1 MKPKRDFII
10 RYIILGAIFIT
21 GCLVFT
27 SRLINVQ
34 IAGQNYY
41 MSTTASVSDLK
52 TRTVKIQAARGEI
65 YDRNGKPLITNE
77 YGYNIRFDRG
87 SMPTKNAEMNASV
100 LEAVTTVIAA
110 GDEEKLSAAAVPIKG
125 KYPHYSYDTEFLSD
139 ETNKRKFD
147 EFVARLNLSAD
158 VECGELCRFLLV
170 RYGLIVK
177 DAAQSKAQGEAVY
190 VTDFT
195 EDEILILLR
204 YRWILEQMNF
214 APDNPFT
221 LLEDA
226 DIKLITML
234 AEASIK
240 GINVTTTV
248 KRVYNEPGY
257 ASHILGRVGKIQAA
271 SLEYF
276 TELGYPLDAIVGIT
290 GAEQAFE
297 KYLRGVDGE
306 MTITEDSY
314 GNIVGQEIT
323 KAPEAGSNI
332 RLTIDI
338 EMQKIAEQAL
348 ADNIEYI
355 RLKGIRSGQSKQ
367 GEDADAGAL
376 TVTEIKTGDILAIAS
391 YPTYDLALFNENFA
405 SLNTDPLSPMFNRA
419 LEGQYPPGSIFKL
432 ATAAAALAEHVITP
446 QTQIRDEGIYS
457 FYEHSEHKPRCWIYL
472 RYGQTHGLIDLRQA
486 IQKSCNYYFFEVGR
500 LLGISKLNE
509 YCRQFGLGEPTGIE
523 LNEKNGI
530 LAGPQYRDD
539 SGLETWSAGDT
550 LAAAIGQSDNLFTPL
565 QMSVYISSLANNGNR
580 MKAHLL
586 HSVREFYTD
595 AETYA
600 YMPEI
605 IGTVNISPDHC
616 AVLLNAMKSVTTE
629 DGSAAR
635 VFSEYPITIGGK
647 TGTAQRD
654 ASKSDNAI
662 FTAFA
667 PFNNPEIAATCV
679 IEQGANGTD
688 AGFAIRDIFD
698 YYFEIGERGER

>member
-1 MKPKRDFII
+1 MKPKRDYLI
-10 RYIILGAIFIT
+10 RYIILGVVFIT

-41 MSTTASVSDLK
+41 MTTTASVSDLR
-52 TRTVKIQAARGEI
+52 TRTVKIQAVRGEI
-65 YDRNGKPLITNE
+65 YDRNGKPLVTNE
-77 YGYNIRFDRG
+77 YGYNIHFDRG
-87 SMPTKNAEMNASV
+87 SMPYKNTDMNASI
-100 LEAVTTVIAA
+100 LEALNSVYASGREANLT
-110 GDEEKLSAAAVPIKG
+110 AAAIPVRG
-125 KYPHYSYDTEFLSD
+125 KYPHYSYDTDFLSPD
-139 ETNKRKFD
+139 ANKKKFD
-147 EFVARLNLSAD
+147 DFVARLNLDAD
-158 VECGELCRFLLV
+158 IECGELCRFLLI
-170 RYGLIVK
+170 RYGLIVR
-177 DAAQSKAQGEAVY
+177 DAALSKEQGESVY
-190 VTDFT
+190 VTDYSD
-195 EDEILILLR
+195 DEIHLLLR
-204 YRWILEQMNF
+204 YRWLLDQMNF

-221 LLEDA
+221 LLEGA

-234 AEASIK
+234 GEASIK
-240 GINVTTTV
+240 GLNIVTTV
-248 KRVYNEPGY
+248 SRVYCEPGY
-257 ASHILGRVGKIQAA
+257 ASHILGRVGKIQTH
-271 SLEYF
+271 SVEYY
-276 TELGYPLDAIVGIT
+276 TDLGYPLDAIVGIT

-297 KYLRGVDGE
+297 SHLRGVDGE

-323 KAPEAGSNI
+323 KEPEAGSNI

-338 EMQKIAEQAL
+338 EMQKIAEKAL
-348 ADNIEYI
+348 ADNIDYI
-355 RLKGIRSGQSKQ
+355 RRKGVRSGLSKQ

-376 TVTEIKTGDILAIAS
+376 TVTEIRTGDILAIAS
-391 YPTYDLALFNENFA
+391 YPTYDLVTFNENFSA
-405 SLNTDPLSPMFNRA
+405 LNTDPLSPMFNRA

-432 ATAAAALAEHVITP
+432 ATAAAALTENIITP
-446 QTQIRDEGIYS
+446 HTLIHDEGIYR
-457 FYEHSEHKPRCWIYL
+457 FYENSEHKPRCWIYL
-472 RYGQTHGLIDLRQA
+472 RYNQTHGTIDLQQA

-530 LAGPQYRDD
+530 LAGPKYRDD

-565 QMSVYISSLANNGNR
+565 QMSVYISSLVNNGNR
-580 MKAHLL
+580 MRAHLL
-586 HSVREFYTD
+586 HSVREFHTD
-595 AETYA
+595 AETFA
-600 YMPEI
+600 YIPEI
-605 IGTVNISPDHC
+605 LGTVNISEGHRT
-616 AVLLNAMKSVTTE
+616 VLLDAMKSVTTE

-635 VFSEYPITIGGK
+635 VFNEYPVTVGGK

-654 ASKSDNAI
+654 ATKSDNAI

-667 PFNNPEIAATCV
+667 PFNNPEITATCV

-698 YYFEIGERGER
+698 YYFDIK